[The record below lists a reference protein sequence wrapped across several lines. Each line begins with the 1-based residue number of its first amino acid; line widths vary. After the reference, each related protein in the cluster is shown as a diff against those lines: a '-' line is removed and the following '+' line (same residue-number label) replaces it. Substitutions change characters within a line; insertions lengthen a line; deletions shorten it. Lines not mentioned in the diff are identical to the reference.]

1 MNWDSIYSMRHE
13 ILLAGLILY
22 QLIADLSEKNNKK
35 HVIGTT
41 IGLFIVCVIIG
52 FMPTQSATLFGN
64 MYINDSLRTLL
75 KNILSF
81 STLIVLLQSSSW
93 LSDPV
98 HQPKTGAFYLTIFS
112 SLMGMFFMISAGD
125 FLMLYLGLELATLPL
140 TLLAAFDKKLRR
152 SAEAGVKLLM
162 SSAVSSAVLLFGLS
176 MMYGIYGTFHFSE
189 IAPLASDSTLSI
201 LSLIFFL
208 SGLGF
213 KLSLVP
219 FHLWTADV
227 YEGAPLSVTT
237 YFSVVSKGAA
247 LFTLMLVLQV
257 VFRNQSEIWSTAVYF
272 LSIATM
278 VVGNLFALRQKN
290 LKRFLAFSS
299 ITQAGF
305 MMLGF
310 MSNDEVGMSTVVYF
324 MLIYGLSNLAVFGVV
339 SIIINQTGKET
350 IDDLNGF
357 YSTNPRLSLIMLIS
371 LFSLAGIPP
380 VAGFFG
386 KFFLFMAAASQ
397 GQYLLVLIAVINA
410 TISLYYYLLVVKAM
424 FINKNES
431 PIASLR
437 ATLYEKVALTLCV
450 TGVLLIGFI
459 SGTYEYIL
467 SLVNNLN

>member
-1 MNWDSIYSMRHE
+1 MNWDALYSMRHE
-13 ILLAGLILY
+13 VLLAVLILY
-22 QLIADLSEKNNKK
+22 QLIADLSEQTNTK
-35 HVIGTT
+35 HVINTT
-41 IGLFIVCVIIG
+41 IGLFIVYTVSG
-52 FMPTQSATLFGN
+52 FIPTHAATLFGN
-64 MYINDSLRTLL
+64 MYVNDSLRTLL

-81 STLIVLLQSSSW
+81 STLIVLLQSSTW
-93 LSDPV
+93 LSDPA
-98 HQPKTGAFYLTIFS
+98 HQQKTGAFYLTIFS
-112 SLMGMFFMISAGD
+112 TLMGMFFMISVGD

-140 TLLAAFDKKLRR
+140 TLLAAFDKNLRR

-176 MMYGIYGTFHFSE
+176 MMYGIYGTLHFSE
-189 IAPLASDSTLSI
+189 IASIANNSTLSV

-247 LFTLMLVLQV
+247 LFTLMLVLHV
-257 VFRNQSEIWSTAVYF
+257 VFRKQSTIWLTAIYF

-310 MSNDEVGMSTVVYF
+310 MSNDELGMSTVVYF
-324 MLIYGLSNLAVFGVV
+324 MLIYGLSNLAVFGVL
-339 SIIINQTGKET
+339 SIVINQTGKET

-386 KFFLFMAAASQ
+386 KFFLFTAAASK
-397 GQYLLVLIAVINA
+397 GQYVLVLIAVINA

-431 PIASLR
+431 PIAALTS
-437 ATLYEKVALTLCV
+437 TIYEKTALALCV
-450 TGVLLIGFI
+450 TGVLLIGFV
-459 SGTYEYIL
+459 SGVYEYIQ
-467 SLVNNLN
+467 SLIIP

>member
-1 MNWDSIYSMRHE
+1 MSWNTLYCMRHE
-13 ILLAGLILY
+13 VLLTVLILY
-22 QLIADLSEKNNKK
+22 QLIADLSEQRDKK
-35 HVIGTT
+35 RVINTT
-41 IGLFIVCVIIG
+41 IGLFFIYLVVG
-52 FMPTQSATLFGN
+52 FMPAEPAMIFGN
-64 MYINDSLRTLL
+64 MYISDSLRTLL
-75 KNILSF
+75 KNILGF
-81 STLIVLLQSSSW
+81 STLIILLQSSSW
-93 LSDPV
+93 LSDPSN
-98 HQPKTGAFYLTIFS
+98 QQKTGPFYLTIFS
-112 SLMGMFFMISAGD
+112 TLMGMFLMISAGD

-176 MMYGIYGTFHFSE
+176 LTYGIYGTLHFSE
-189 IAPLASDSTLSI
+189 IASLTNTSTLSI
-201 LSLIFFL
+201 LSLVFFL

-219 FHLWTADV
+219 FHFWTADV

-247 LFTLMLVLQV
+247 LFTLMLVLNR
-257 VFRNQSEIWSTAVYF
+257 VFGNQSEIWSTAIYI

-290 LKRFLAFSS
+290 MKRFLAFSS

-310 MSNDEVGMSTVVYF
+310 MSNDQLGMSTVVYF
-324 MLIYGLSNLAVFGVV
+324 MLIYGLSNLAVFGVL
-339 SIIINQTGKET
+339 SIVISQTGKET

-386 KFFLFMAAASQ
+386 KFFLFTAAASK
-397 GQYLLVLIAVINA
+397 GLYILVLIAVINA
-410 TISLYYYLLVVKAM
+410 TLSLYYYLLVVKAM
-424 FINKNES
+424 FINKNDK
-431 PIASLR
+431 PIAALTS
-437 ATLYEKVALTLCV
+437 TIYEKTALALCV
-450 TGVLLIGFI
+450 TGVVLIGFV
-459 SGTYEYIL
+459 SGIYEYIE
-467 SLVNNLN
+467 SLMNRI

>member
-1 MNWDSIYSMRHE
+1 MNWNTLYIMRHE
-13 ILLAGLILY
+13 VLLTVLILY
-22 QLIADLSEKNNKK
+22 QLIADLSEQTQKK
-35 HVIGTT
+35 PVINTT
-41 IGLFIVCVIIG
+41 IGLFLVYIVVG
-52 FMPTQSATLFGN
+52 FVPAQPATLFGN
-64 MYINDSLRTLL
+64 MYISDSLRTLL
-75 KNILSF
+75 KNILGF

-93 LSDPV
+93 LSDPLN
-98 HQPKTGAFYLTIFS
+98 QQKTGAFYLTIFS
-112 SLMGMFFMISAGD
+112 TLMGMFFMISAGD

-176 MMYGIYGTFHFSE
+176 MMYGIYGTLHFSE
-189 IAPLASDSTLSI
+189 IASFTNSSTLSI

-227 YEGAPLSVTT
+227 YEGAPLPVTT

-247 LFTLMLVLQV
+247 LFTLMLVLHR
-257 VFRNQSEIWSTAVYF
+257 VFGNQSEIWSKAVYL
-272 LSIATM
+272 LSIVTM

-290 LKRFLAFSS
+290 MKRFLAFSS

-310 MSNDEVGMSTVVYF
+310 MSNDQVGMSTVVYF
-324 MLIYGLSNLAVFGVV
+324 MLIYGLSNLAVFGVL
-339 SIIINQTGKET
+339 SIVINQTGKET

-386 KFFLFMAAASQ
+386 KFFLFTAAASE
-397 GQYLLVLIAVINA
+397 GLYVLVLIAVINA
-410 TISLYYYLLVVKAM
+410 TLSLYYYLLVVKAM
-424 FINKNES
+424 FINKNET
-431 PIASLR
+431 PI
-437 ATLYEKVALTLCV
+437 VALTSTFYEKTALALCV
-450 TGVLLIGFI
+450 SGVLLIGFV
-459 SGTYEYIL
+459 SGVYEYIL
-467 SLVNNLN
+467 SLIIP